1 MAYKKYSSKTTAQDK
16 YSDLAKSVADIFI
29 KALEETLP
37 WQRGFNPIFKH
48 PPFNPA
54 SGTIYRRSNRMLLSL
69 VAYQNGFKDPRF
81 MTYNQAV
88 ELGGHVHKGENL

>member
-29 KALEETLP
+29 KALEEETLP

-54 SGTIYRRSNRMLLSL
+54 SGTIYRRYNRMLLSL
-69 VAYQNGFKDPRF
+69 IKILRTNESK
-81 MTYNQAV
+81 
-88 ELGGHVHKGENL
+88 

>member
-48 PPFNPA
+48 PPFNPLKTA
-54 SGTIYRRSNRMLLSL
+54 NMLLS
-69 VAYQNGFKDPRF
+69 R
-81 MTYNQAV
+81 
-88 ELGGHVHKGENL
+88 